1 MSSEFENFNELNN
14 NKNQS
19 NQSST
24 HNNCETSCKT
34 SCEISNEYKI
44 FVGNVPYHCTQ
55 EEFDA
60 CFLNVEGFVRAEIIT
75 IHKTNMS
82 RGFGFVSLKTL
93 RDAEILKKRN
103 DINFKGRTLRFTSY
117 QDGTYKPIIE
127 SFTNYVSIDGIPD
140 GKDREWL
147 KTKFS
152 NYEPIGRCFISM
164 NQDTGELK
172 SSGVI
177 EVLDENKYKHI
188 ISKRWHDIDGKMI
201 ESSRYKNKI
210 HFKSESPKASSESCS
225 KTSFKIENPKTSREH
240 YSHSKIQKVQKVH
253 KSQNNSQINLIKSG
267 NSIKSRNNNKYKYKI

>member
-14 NKNQS
+14 NNQYQSNQS
-19 NQSST
+19 NQSNT
-24 HNNCETSCKT
+24 NNN
-34 SCEISNEYKI
+34 IEYKI

-60 CFLNVEGFVRAEIIT
+60 CFLNVEGFIRAEIIT

-93 RDAEILKKRN
+93 HDAEILKKRN

-172 SSGVI
+172 SCGVI
-177 EVLDENKYKHI
+177 EVLDEIKYKHI

-210 HFKSESPKASSESCS
+210 YFKSEDSKISRDLCSNS
-225 KTSFKIENPKTSREH
+225 KTQRDPSINQKSNNCTRPK
-240 YSHSKIQKVQKVH
+240 
-253 KSQNNSQINLIKSG
+253 
-267 NSIKSRNNNKYKYKI
+267 NNNKYKYKN